1 MFPCIKPFVSP
12 LQCSL
17 ALLLLTVLPARAQPA
32 AAESDVEVTSVHFSP
47 VPAPSG
53 ALTKNNW
60 LEVNVEVNVKATPA
74 TQENRNFLNRVKM
87 TVTLGFQVT
96 VDKNKLSFYRASAE
110 AVSLEVGRSNFRFYV
125 PGEIV
130 KRDSLAGEAKYYAV
144 ELAVGGKALT
154 PQKSNYSTSSIPNL
168 QTFLSKAAGDSSSN
182 DGIMLPQ
189 FLTGY
194 AFDNNRPSP
203 TIVRPEAMAK

>member
-1 MFPCIKPFVSP
+1 MFPCIKPFVTP

-32 AAESDVEVTSVHFSP
+32 AESDIEVTSVRFSP
-47 VPAPSG
+47 APAPAG

-60 LEVNVEVNVKATPA
+60 LEVNVEVNVKATQA
-74 TQENRNFLNRVKM
+74 TQDNRSFLNRVKV
-87 TVTLGFQVT
+87 TLTLGFQVS

-110 AVSLEVGRSNFRFYV
+110 AVALELGRSNFRFYV

-130 KRDSLAGEAKYYAV
+130 KRDSLNGEAKFYAV
-144 ELAVGGKALT
+144 ELVAGGKAVT
-154 PQKSNYSTSSIPNL
+154 PQKSSYSTSSIPNL
-168 QTFLSKAAGDSSSN
+168 QTFLAKAAGESAGN
-182 DGIMLPQ
+182 DGVLLPQ

-203 TIVRPEAMAK
+203 TIVRPEALAK